1 MVWGVNANLPLANVR
16 TLEEILQ
23 RSMARSAFTLVLL
36 AIAAAVALLL
46 GTVGIYGVTSSTV
59 AQRTREIGVRMV
71 FGAQRRDVRRL
82 VLWQGL
88 ILAGI
93 GVALGLAAA
102 VGLTRLLSALLF
114 GVSPIPYG
122 VVAVVLPAIAL
133 VGSYLPARRAAA
145 VDPIEALRW
154 E

>member
-1 MVWGVNANLPLANVR
+1 MLG
-16 TLEEILQ
+16 
-23 RSMARSAFTLVLL
+23 AR
-36 AIAAAVALLL
+36 
-46 GTVGIYGVTSSTV
+46 
-59 AQRTREIGVRMV
+59 RH
-71 FGAQRRDVRRL
+71 
-82 VLWQGL
+82 
-88 ILAGI
+88 LAGCTSI
-93 GVALGLAAA
+93 MPALYTTRCSRRNAGPYR
-102 VGLTRLLSALLF
+102 GRLLSALLF